1 MNGRNIIQMALYV
14 TGWTQRELAENSGVS
29 EKKISSK
36 KFHPPHKLML
46 TADEYEAL
54 RVIINNHNHR

>member
-1 MNGRNIIQMALYV
+1 MTDMNIILEALYV
-14 TGWTQRELAENSGVS
+14 TGWGQRELAEVSGVS

-36 KFHPPHKLML
+36 KYHPPEKLML

-54 RVIINNHNHR
+54 QNIIRNHR

>member
-1 MNGRNIIQMALYV
+1 MREDRNIIHEALYV

-36 KFHPPHKLML
+36 KFHPPDKLML

-54 RVIINNHNHR
+54 QNIIRNHR

>member
-1 MNGRNIIQMALYV
+1 MKHMNIILEALYV
-14 TGWTQRELAENSGVS
+14 TGWGQRELAEASGVS

-36 KFHPPHKLML
+36 KYHPPEKLML

-54 RVIINNHNHR
+54 QNIIRNHR